1 MRDIKG
7 LKLVTIDNFHE
18 VIPTF
23 ISANKIII
31 DTFEDMQDVF
41 LRMIKS
47 RFIFTI
53 DREILLCLL
62 VDLTYMYN
70 PEDDLN
76 KERVLNLL
84 FEEDDDDDDDM
95 DASNFDLS
103 SILSSNMAEAMVN
116 NNDVTD
122 IVDEIDNIKE

>member
-18 VIPTF
+18 VIPSF
-23 ISANKIII
+23 ISANKIVI
-31 DTFEDMQDVF
+31 DTFEDMQDTY

-53 DREILLCLL
+53 DREMLLCLL
-62 VDLTYMYN
+62 IDLTYMYR

-76 KERVLNLL
+76 KERVLDLL
-84 FEEDDDDDDDM
+84 FEEDEEDSDEEPFDFSKLIPN
-95 DASNFDLS
+95 ASGFS
-103 SILSSNMAEAMVN
+103 EQVEK
-116 NNDVTD
+116 DVTD
-122 IVDEIDNIKE
+122 IVEDIDNIDYEE

>member
-18 VIPTF
+18 VIPSF
-23 ISANKIII
+23 ISANKIVI
-31 DTFEDMQDVF
+31 DTFEDMQDTY

-53 DREILLCLL
+53 DREMLLCLL
-62 VDLTYMYN
+62 IDLTYMYH

-76 KERVLNLL
+76 KERVLDLL
-84 FEEDDDDDDDM
+84 FEEDEEDSDEEPFDFSKLIPN
-95 DASNFDLS
+95 ASGFS
-103 SILSSNMAEAMVN
+103 EQVEK
-116 NNDVTD
+116 DVTD
-122 IVDEIDNIKE
+122 IVEDIDNIDSEE

>member
-18 VIPTF
+18 VIPSF
-23 ISANKIII
+23 ISANKIVI
-31 DTFEDMQDVF
+31 DTFEDMQDTY

-53 DREILLCLL
+53 DREMLLCLL
-62 VDLTYMYN
+62 IDLTYMYH

-76 KERVLNLL
+76 KERVLDLL
-84 FEEDDDDDDDM
+84 FEEDEEDSDEEPFDFSKLIPN
-95 DASNFDLS
+95 ASSFS
-103 SILSSNMAEAMVN
+103 EQVEK
-116 NNDVTD
+116 DVTD
-122 IVDEIDNIKE
+122 IVEDIDNIDSEE

>member
-18 VIPTF
+18 VIPSF
-23 ISANKIII
+23 ISANKIVI
-31 DTFEDMQDVF
+31 DTFEDMQDTY

-53 DREILLCLL
+53 DREMLLCLL
-62 VDLTYMYN
+62 IDLTYMYH

-76 KERVLNLL
+76 KERVLDLL
-84 FEEDDDDDDDM
+84 FEEDEDDSDEEPFDFSKLIPN
-95 DASNFDLS
+95 ASGFS
-103 SILSSNMAEAMVN
+103 EQVEK
-116 NNDVTD
+116 DVTD
-122 IVDEIDNIKE
+122 IVEDIDNIDSEE